1 MSLGD
6 ADSVAGLAG
15 LLRAEAARIEE
26 ICRAGEGGL
35 RDAVWVSEQAF
46 RLRQAASARVR
57 AASGVAAELRSM
69 AGALDRH
76 AFWIRS
82 NQSVLSRHAQ
92 VPTHD

>member
-6 ADSVAGLAG
+6 TDSVAGLAG
-15 LLRAEAARIEE
+15 LFRAEAARVEE
-26 ICRAGEGGL
+26 ICEAGERGL

-46 RLRQAASARVR
+46 RMRQAASARVL

-76 AFWIRS
+76 ALWIRS
-82 NQSVLSRHAQ
+82 AESTSTRHVQ
-92 VPTHD
+92 VRNDD